1 MVYISTMLQNRVDPW
16 GKIIRTS
23 ARGAWMG
30 NRGLLH
36 DDRQEIVRPF
46 RLKAWLICVLEFK
59 GRRRPV
65 MSPGQYT
72 ELFFLDEAT
81 AFSAGH
87 RPCFECRRAD
97 ANRFRSCWVR
107 GNPEYRFGEKT
118 AIGAIDE
125 VLHRERTRSSEVLAG
140 AELSDRS
147 RAVPDGSEFAAGRTA
162 LPDGRIALPDGSFV
176 ADAGQAFLVAGG
188 WLYPWSPFG
197 YAERVGLAVAGRLTL
212 LTPPSVVRAFR
223 AGYVPQMAVS
233 GRPAVPN
240 S

>member
-1 MVYISTMLQNRVDPW
+1 MLQNRVDPW
-16 GKIIRTS
+16 GNIIRTS
-23 ARGAWMG
+23 ARGAWLG

-36 DDRQEIVRPF
+36 DDHREIVRPY

-59 GRRRPV
+59 GRKRSV

-87 RPCFECRRAD
+87 RPCFECRRED
-97 ANRFRSCWVR
+97 AKRFRACWVR
-107 GNPEYRFGEKT
+107 GNPEYGFSDKT

-125 VLHRERTRSSEVLAG
+125 VLHRERMKRDPAT
-140 AELSDRS
+140 
-147 RAVPDGSEFAAGRTA
+147 F
-162 LPDGRIALPDGSFV
+162 ALPDGSFV
-176 ADAGQAFLVAGG
+176 ADAGQAYLAVGG

-197 YAERVGLAVAGRLTL
+197 YGERVERPDRERLTL

-223 AGYVPQMAVS
+223 AGYVPQMAIVTN
-233 GRPAVPN
+233 G
-240 S
+240 